1 MKWKLDYSICL
12 TYSMSQIQAIQ
23 GNIHSTLTIQ
33 KVVLALKTDFA
44 DYFFLRT
51 SQTPAQNV

>member
-1 MKWKLDYSICL
+1 
-12 TYSMSQIQAIQ
+12 MSQIQAIQ

-44 DYFFLRT
+44 DYFFLEHIPNPCSKCVKTISRF
-51 SQTPAQNV
+51 

>member
-1 MKWKLDYSICL
+1 
-12 TYSMSQIQAIQ
+12 MSQIQAIQ

-33 KVVLALKTDFA
+33 KVVLALKTHFA
-44 DYFFLRT
+44 DYFFLST